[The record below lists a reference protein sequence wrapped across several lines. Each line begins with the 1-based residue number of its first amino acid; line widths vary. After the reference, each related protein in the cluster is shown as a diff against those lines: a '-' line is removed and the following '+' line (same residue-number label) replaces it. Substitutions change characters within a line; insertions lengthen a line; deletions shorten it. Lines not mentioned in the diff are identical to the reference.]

1 MTTVYL
7 DSDYKCHVTDDG
19 TMRSYETDFFDGK
32 CREYIEGYRIIPEG
46 ETWVKD
52 RYEITTDEVESEIL
66 SEDGEV
72 IEVIYKVEV
81 VEEAFTGL
89 MIAPWKD
96 YAQLEAAQATYDY
109 ENVLN
114 EAEKA
119 YEEGVNTAYDTS
131 FN

>member
-1 MTTVYL
+1 MMIVYL
-7 DSDYKCHVTDDG
+7 DNDYKCHVTDDG

-32 CREYIEGYRIIPEG
+32 CQAYIEGYRLVPEG

-66 SEDGEV
+66 SEDGSVLEV
-72 IEVIYKVEV
+72 FYKVEV

-96 YAQLEAAQATYDY
+96 YAQLEAAQT
-109 ENVLN
+109 
-114 EAEKA
+114 A
-119 YEEGVNTAYDTS
+119 YEEVLNSAGYAYSEGVNS
-131 FN
+131 I